1 MSSSLKLK
9 LHQKKPMID
18 LLGVESES
26 LLVMQASM
34 AHLMF
39 YVCIL
44 NFRHDPCNL
53 YMHYAFLEV

>member
-34 AHLMF
+34 AHLKII
-39 YVCIL
+39 YVYIK
-44 NFRHDPCNL
+44 FSARKSINL
-53 YMHYAFLEV
+53 YMH